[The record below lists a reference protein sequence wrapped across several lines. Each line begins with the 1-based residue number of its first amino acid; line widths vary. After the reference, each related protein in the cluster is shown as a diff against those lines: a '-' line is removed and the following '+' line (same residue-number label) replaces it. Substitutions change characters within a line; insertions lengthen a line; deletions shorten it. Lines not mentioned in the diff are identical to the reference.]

1 MLDELLLCAPP
12 AIAGLLLGLRLG
24 ARFSRWAVAAL
35 GVGIVVLLGLLAA
48 FGETQG
54 WFFEPTI
61 MAAAALGGFLG
72 PAIVPHL
79 LNKMIVSGISAPI
92 ITFGVFYAGA
102 MIACGVWGG
111 CL

>member
-1 MLDELLLCAPP
+1 MTEELLLCAPP
-12 AIAGLLLGLRLG
+12 AIAGLLLGLWRG

-35 GVGIVVLLGLLAA
+35 VIGIVVLLALLAA
-48 FGETQG
+48 FGETHR

-61 MAAAALGGFLG
+61 IAAAALGGILG
-72 PAIVPHL
+72 PAIVPHRWD
-79 LNKMIVSGISAPI
+79 KVIVSGISAPI

-102 MIACGVWGG
+102 MIACGFWGG